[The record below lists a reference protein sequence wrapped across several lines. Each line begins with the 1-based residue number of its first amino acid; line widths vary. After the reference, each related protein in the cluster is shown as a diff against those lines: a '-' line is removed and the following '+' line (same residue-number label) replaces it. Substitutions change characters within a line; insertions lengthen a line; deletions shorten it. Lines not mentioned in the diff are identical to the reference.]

1 MNDLWMLAF
10 IHIDLTEDNAFS
22 LSEKLMTETIRSL
35 LTFQRERE
43 FTVLST
49 MSKAPGQILHRELM
63 EFNNIP
69 EVV

>member
-10 IHIDLTEDNAFS
+10 IHSDVTEDNAFS

-49 MSKAPGQILHRELM
+49 MSKAPG
-63 EFNNIP
+63 
-69 EVV
+69 